1 MLQRRLQTQPLDP
14 SILHALENPQAQSAP
29 SLGPLKTTPLQQPG
43 LLLDRFSTPVSP
55 ATHNDVPAQSNSVT
69 AALTTRLTAP
79 EAELLLDVSARLSG
93 VRSKDPAAFT
103 EIMTA
108 LQQLSSGSDGQV
120 DFSALSS
127 RQQGLLAEMGMT
139 PQNTGVIF
147 KQLYH
152 MLLPGDQGDASQA
165 FQRVQAKVTSFISNL
180 NLREQTLQ
188 HMNTQAKDLMAVR
201 GVVSSLSATS
211 IQSLLKDQTDS
222 VYDLAVSKINSQNFE
237 IKSGMDYTLGHFF
250 VMSQKSPA
258 ELQQV
263 EGLIE
268 KVKSD
273 QVLQPAERQALNKY
287 GLSMN
292 AHNKLE
298 TLDGKAL
305 DFASINSLQNAL
317 YSMKDPT
324 QEYQQVMHKMAGI
337 ITQSNK
343 LSEYAALAVQQSQQ
357 VQITDQDVQVKTQN
371 VHQLRNQ
378 ANVLTVEIKQM
389 QVQTDTIADAMNS
402 ATGIFADVAIDPEIL
417 AQHNI
422 RIQPGANGLQFSM
435 DNRPASRLEVL
446 QRLAGLMQNMK
457 QQIEVKAETL
467 GATKVEALKAG
478 AVLNQSEVKLEK
490 EVGELE
496 QTNVQIGIEKEKL
509 LTLQL
514 DLKDYLPTAMP
525 QMKAEER
532 ELIEVTVKPMMERH
546 VEQAIK
552 EADVAQE
559 TVVKTIAHA
568 QTTLYQAKQ
577 ARELLA
583 EDVVKWDDSIETA
596 QALVKAIDHKLKQL
610 PAQIEKLDK
619 QPQAEVILEPA
630 EAHDRRPASSKVADK
645 IDDKSMAA
653 ERLFQQRTQA
663 QNSSQRRNESTYFE
677 HQQSE
682 KRFAETLQNS
692 REERLRSQSEREQFN
707 QQAKELRE
715 D

>member
-14 SILHALENPQAQSAP
+14 SILHALENPQAQPAP
-29 SLGPLKTTPLQQPG
+29 SLGPLKTAPLQQPG
-43 LLLDRFSTPVSP
+43 LLLDRFTMPTNSP
-55 ATHNDVPAQSNSVT
+55 PKNLEVPAQSSSVT
-69 AALTTRLTAP
+69 DALNTRLNAS
-79 EAELLLDVSARLSG
+79 ESELLLDVSARLST
-93 VRSKDPAAFT
+93 VRNQDPAAFA

-108 LQQLSSGSDGQV
+108 LQQLSSGNDGLV
-120 DFSALSS
+120 NFSALSS

-152 MLLPGDQGDASQA
+152 MLLPGDQGDSSQA

-188 HMNTQAKDLMAVR
+188 HMNTQAKDLMAVS
-201 GVVSSLSATS
+201 GMVSSLSANS

-222 VYDLAVSKINSQNFE
+222 TYDLAVSKINSQNFE

-250 VMSQKSPA
+250 VMSQQSPA

-268 KVKSD
+268 KVRSD

-305 DFASINSLQNAL
+305 DFAQINSLQNAL
-317 YSMKDPT
+317 YTMKDPT
-324 QEYQQVMHKMAGI
+324 QEYQQVMNKMAGI

-343 LSEYAALAVQQSQQ
+343 LSEYAALATQQNQQ
-357 VQITDQDVQVKTQN
+357 VQQTDQEVQVKTQT

-378 ANVLTVEIKQM
+378 ANVLAVEIKQM

-402 ATGIFADVAIDPEIL
+402 ATGIFADVAIDPAIL

-422 RIQPGANGLQFSM
+422 RIQPGTNGLQFFM

-446 QRLAGLMQNMK
+446 HRLSGLMQNMK

-467 GATKVEALKAG
+467 GTTKVEALKAG
-478 AVLNQSEVKLEK
+478 VDLNHTEVKLEK
-490 EVGELE
+490 EVVALE
-496 QTNVQIGIEKEKL
+496 QTQAQIEIEKQKL
-509 LTLQL
+509 LALQS
-514 DLKDYLPTAMP
+514 DLNDYLPTALP
-525 QMKAEER
+525 QMKAEEIA
-532 ELIEVTVKPMMERH
+532 LIETTVKPLLDQHIEKVIH
-546 VEQAIK
+546 SV
-552 EADVAQE
+552 E
-559 TVVKTIAHA
+559 TVQATTVKTLAHA
-568 QTTLYQAKQ
+568 QQTLYQARQ

-583 EDVVKWDDSIETA
+583 EDLVKWDDAIETA

-610 PAQIEKLDK
+610 PAQIEKLK
-619 QPQAEVILEPA
+619 QQTPDIRE
-630 EAHDRRPASSKVADK
+630 EAQPYDQRPASSQSADAL
-645 IDDKSMAA
+645 DGSDQAA
-653 ERLFQQRTQA
+653 EQRFQQHTQA
-663 QNSSQRRNESTYFE
+663 QSAGQRRNESTYLA
-677 HQQSE
+677 HQQGE

-692 REERLRSQSEREQFN
+692 RSERLRSQSEREQFN
-707 QQAKELRE
+707 QQAKELQK